1 MTMVRAWT
9 ASDDRLLILDRA
21 NVYDPL
27 SGHYTP
33 NRRVTI
39 AAGRITAVED
49 AAAGVSDGA
58 PASSP
63 VRADIIDLAGRPLL
77 PGLIDAHV
85 HTTFWTSDVGTQ
97 SRQSASYTAAR
108 SAAIARGMVR
118 RGFTTVRDVGGADFG
133 LAEAIDE
140 GLFEGPRLRYAG
152 RILSQTGG
160 HGDLRPRSEL
170 GLPARPESSGVTVL
184 ADGVPEVR
192 RAARE
197 ELAKGA
203 HHIKMELSGGVGSPH
218 DRVDS
223 TQYSEDE
230 IRAVVDEAQAANR
243 YVCGHAYTARSVN
256 RALRC
261 GVRSIEHGNGLD
273 DESVGLFLA
282 HRAFLVPT
290 LVTYAELA
298 ERGAAS
304 GLPSASTAK
313 LDQVLRTGLNSLRLA
328 HEAGVQIAFGTD
340 LLGSM
345 HDRQL
350 DEFTIRTQVQSMA
363 DVLRSATVVAARL
376 LDLEGEVGRIA
387 PGHFADVLVYARDP
401 VADPA
406 VITRPDEHLQLI
418 LKAGDVI
425 VDRLPR

>member
-1 MTMVRAWT
+1 VTTVPQSPAP
-9 ASDDRLLILDRA
+9 ADRPLLLDRA
-21 NVYDPL
+21 NVYDPV
-27 SGHYTP
+27 SGQYTP

-39 AAGRITAVED
+39 AAGRITAVDD
-49 AAAGVSDGA
+49 AAEAITDG
-58 PASSP
+58 
-63 VRADIIDLAGRPLL
+63 VRADVIDLGGRPLL

-85 HTTFWTSDVGTQ
+85 HTTFWTADVVSQ
-97 SRQSASYTAAR
+97 SWHSPSYTTARAAQ
-108 SAAIARGMVR
+108 ILRGMVH

-133 LAEAIDE
+133 LSEAIEE
-140 GLFEGPRLRYAG
+140 GLLEGPRLRYAG

-160 HGDLRPRSEL
+160 HGDLRARSEL
-170 GLPARPESSGVTVL
+170 GLRARPESIGVSVL

-218 DRVDS
+218 DRIDS

-273 DESVGLFLA
+273 DESVELFLA
-282 HRAFLVPT
+282 RGAFLVPT
-290 LVTYAELA
+290 LITYAKLA
-298 ERGAAS
+298 EQGEAA
-304 GLPSASTAK
+304 GLPPASAAK
-313 LDQVLRTGLNSLRLA
+313 LSTVLQTGLDSLRRA

-345 HDRQL
+345 HGHQL
-350 DEFTIRTQVQSMA
+350 DEFLIRTQVQSMA

-376 LDLEGEVGRIA
+376 LGMEHEVGRIA
-387 PGHFADVLVYARDP
+387 PGYRADLLVYDRDP

-418 LKAGDVI
+418 LKAGDV
-425 VDRLPR
+425 VADRLP

>member
-1 MTMVRAWT
+1 VTTVPQSPAP
-9 ASDDRLLILDRA
+9 ADRPLLLDRA
-21 NVYDPL
+21 NVYDPV
-27 SGHYTP
+27 SGQYTP

-39 AAGRITAVED
+39 AAGRITAVDD
-49 AAAGVSDGA
+49 AAEAITDG
-58 PASSP
+58 
-63 VRADIIDLAGRPLL
+63 VRADVIDLGGRPLL

-85 HTTFWTSDVGTQ
+85 HTTFWTADVVSQ
-97 SRQSASYTAAR
+97 SWHSPSYTAAR
-108 SAAIARGMVR
+108 AAQILRGMVH

-133 LAEAIDE
+133 LCEAIEE
-140 GLFEGPRLRYAG
+140 GLLEGPRLRYAG

-160 HGDLRPRSEL
+160 HGDLRARSEL
-170 GLPARPESSGVTVL
+170 GLPARPESIGVSVL

-218 DRVDS
+218 DRIDS

-273 DESVGLFLA
+273 DESVELFLA
-282 HRAFLVPT
+282 RGAFLVPT
-290 LVTYAELA
+290 LITYAKLA
-298 ERGAAS
+298 EQGEAA
-304 GLPSASTAK
+304 GLPPASAAK
-313 LDQVLRTGLNSLRLA
+313 LSTVLQTGLDSLRRA

-345 HDRQL
+345 HGHQL
-350 DEFTIRTQVQSMA
+350 DEFLIRTQVQSMA

-376 LDLEGEVGRIA
+376 LGMEHEVGRIA
-387 PGHFADVLVYARDP
+387 PGYLADLLVYDRDP

-418 LKAGDVI
+418 LKAGDV
-425 VDRLPR
+425 VADRLP

>member
-1 MTMVRAWT
+1 MV
-9 ASDDRLLILDRA
+9 
-21 NVYDPL
+21 
-27 SGHYTP
+27 H
-33 NRRVTI
+33 
-39 AAGRITAVED
+39 
-49 AAAGVSDGA
+49 
-58 PASSP
+58 
-63 VRADIIDLAGRPLL
+63 
-77 PGLIDAHV
+77 
-85 HTTFWTSDVGTQ
+85 
-97 SRQSASYTAAR
+97 
-108 SAAIARGMVR
+108 

-133 LAEAIDE
+133 LCEAIEE
-140 GLFEGPRLRYAG
+140 GLLEGPRLRYAG

-160 HGDLRPRSEL
+160 HGDLRARSEL
-170 GLPARPESSGVTVL
+170 GLRARPESIGVSVL

-218 DRVDS
+218 DRIDS

-273 DESVGLFLA
+273 DESVELFLA
-282 HRAFLVPT
+282 RGAFLVPT
-290 LVTYAELA
+290 LITYAKLA
-298 ERGAAS
+298 EQGEAA
-304 GLPSASTAK
+304 GLPPASAAK
-313 LDQVLRTGLNSLRLA
+313 LSTVLQTGLDSLRRA

-345 HDRQL
+345 HGHQL
-350 DEFTIRTQVQSMA
+350 DEFLIRTQVQSMA

-376 LDLEGEVGRIA
+376 LGMEHEVGRIA
-387 PGHFADVLVYARDP
+387 PGYRADLLVYDRDP

-418 LKAGDVI
+418 LKAGDV
-425 VDRLPR
+425 VADRLP